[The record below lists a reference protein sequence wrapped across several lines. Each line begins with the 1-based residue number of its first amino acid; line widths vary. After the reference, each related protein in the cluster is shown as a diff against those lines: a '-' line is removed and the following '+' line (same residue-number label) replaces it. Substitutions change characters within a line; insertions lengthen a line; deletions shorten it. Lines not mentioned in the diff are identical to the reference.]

1 MGDVRF
7 RDFAA
12 VSGPGREPVN
22 AGDRPASPSRV
33 AKRGSILNRVT
44 RTLRRLV
51 VLVLSPAE
59 AWEAIAREPTSI
71 DEITRRTII
80 PLSLLAPAATVIGM
94 KTFDA
99 SWDPAHG
106 YLVPPEAIYA
116 AGATTLFA
124 TIGSIFLLAAIFVLI
139 APMYGSRCDYPSAL
153 KVSAYGSVP
162 VMLAGATLF
171 LPVMVIVSIVAL
183 CHTLYLYWV
192 GVGRVL
198 EVPAGERT
206 EFIGISLTLL
216 GGLSTLVG
224 AAVSS
229 IGLA

>member
-1 MGDVRF
+1 MGGVRF
-7 RDFAA
+7 REFAA

-22 AGDRPASPSRV
+22 ARDRPASPSRF
-33 AKRGSILNRVT
+33 ASPGSILNRVT

-71 DEITRRTII
+71 DEITRRTIV

-139 APMYGSRCDYPSAL
+139 APMYGSTRNYRDAL
-153 KVSAYGSVP
+153 TVATYGAVP
-162 VMLAGATLF
+162 VLLAGITLV
-171 LPVMVIVSIVAL
+171 LPVMAIVSVVAFVQ
-183 CHTLYLYWV
+183 TLYLYWLGAKRMLNVVRNEQSEFV
-192 GVGRVL
+192 GI
-198 EVPAGERT
+198 AM
-206 EFIGISLTLL
+206 LL
-216 GGLSTLVG
+216 FSVAATMMGGF
-224 AAVSS
+224 VSS
-229 IGLA
+229 IGAF